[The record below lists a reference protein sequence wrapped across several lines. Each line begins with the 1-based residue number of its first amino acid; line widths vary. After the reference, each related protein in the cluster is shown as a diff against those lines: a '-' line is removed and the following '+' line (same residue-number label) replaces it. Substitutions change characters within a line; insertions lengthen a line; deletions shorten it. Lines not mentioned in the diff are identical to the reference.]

1 MLLQFMTEQELW
13 SVLPQGTP
21 TYHNLGETVV
31 TTIDLMLL
39 STKLQPAV
47 QSCQTDSVDH
57 GSDHFAVTLT
67 LRHMM
72 QVWTTPQ
79 QRRSYNMANWDAIRE
94 MVREKLRTPPNIES
108 ADELEQA
115 ASQLE
120 TAVQQALEKAS
131 LYLERSHIPRGGGH
145 EHLQTYGRSITFEGT
160 SGHKLYGEATLT
172 RVSNVPHCKRIGTT

>member
-1 MLLQFMTEQELW
+1 ELW

-57 GSDHFAVTLT
+57 GSDYFAVTLT
-67 LRHMM
+67 LRHIM
-72 QVWTTPQ
+72 QVWTTPKQ
-79 QRRSYNMANWDAIRE
+79 QRSYNMANWDAIRE
-94 MVREKLRTPPNIES
+94 MVQEALRTPPNIES

-120 TAVQQALEKAS
+120 TAVQQALEKNIP
-131 LYLERSHIPRGGGH
+131 IPRAFPYPKRWWTR
-145 EHLQTYGRSITFEGT
+145 ELTDLQKEYNFQRNQWTQ
-160 SGHKLYGEATLT
+160 A
-172 RVSNVPHCKRIGTT
+172 V